1 VLLWLF
7 VFLAVAAVV
16 TTRQARAYALAR
28 ELSAAT
34 ARRDALKAEA
44 AELERRIQHASS
56 RPVLGRR
63 VERLGLRPPSGGEMK
78 VLPLPADAGR

>member
-16 TTRQARAYALAR
+16 T
-28 ELSAAT
+28 
-34 ARRDALKAEA
+34 
-44 AELERRIQHASS
+44 QHASS